1 MAPAALV
8 SNPANG
14 TVTKQSIIKN
24 DTTVADTETKSETPL
39 QAICY
44 GATLS
49 EIPSHPTFAAHR
61 LWALSHMT
69 ALFRHWAR
77 HGYTEGMSG
86 HISLR
91 DPEYPS
97 LFWTNPLAV
106 HFGLLRVS
114 DMVLLSDAPDAS
126 SSTHY
131 GKILAGNRLQRPAN
145 KAGWAIHAA
154 LHRRRGDVNAAC
166 HAHTRYGKAWA
177 ATGRRLEMVDQDVCN
192 FYGEALAVYE
202 DYGGVVLGS
211 ARGEGEAIA
220 RALGERGKGMV
231 LANHGLLTVGGTV
244 DEAGFLFGL
253 LERSC
258 KVQVLL
264 GRVEGEKRI
273 IGEREAEFNFRMAST
288 PETLYWEF
296 QPDYDYEVAM
306 SHDRFV
312 DATEEDLRI
321 RL

>member
-1 MAPAALV
+1 MAPSALV

-14 TVTKQSIIKN
+14 SVTKHSIVKK
-24 DTTVADTETKSETPL
+24 DTTTANAEPKSETPL

-44 GATLS
+44 GATLPG
-49 EIPSHPTFAAHR
+49 IPSHPTFAAHR

-77 HGYTEGMSG
+77 HNYTEGMSG

-97 LFWTNPLAV
+97 LFWMNPLAV
-106 HFGLLRVS
+106 HFGLLRAS
-114 DMVLLSDAPDAS
+114 DMVLLSDEPDAAS
-126 SSTHY
+126 PSY

-145 KAGWAIHAA
+145 KAGWAIHSAV
-154 LHRRRGDVNAAC
+154 HRRRGDINAAC
-166 HAHTRYGKAWA
+166 HAHTRYGKVWA
-177 ATGRRLEMVDQDVCN
+177 AMGGRRLEMVDQDVCN

-202 DYGGVVLGS
+202 DYGGVVLGN
-211 ARGEGEAIA
+211 ALGEGEAIA
-220 RALGERGKGMV
+220 QALGERGKGMV

-258 KVQVLL
+258 AVQVEL
-264 GRVEGEKRI
+264 GRAEGAKRI
-273 IGEREAEFNFRMAST
+273 IEDREAEFNFRMAST
-288 PETLYWEF
+288 PVSL
-296 QPDYDYEVAM
+296 
-306 SHDRFV
+306 SS
-312 DATEEDLRI
+312 EERGTVLGVEKTG
-321 RL
+321 

>member
-1 MAPAALV
+1 MAPGALV

-14 TVTKQSIIKN
+14 PLIKQSFIKK
-24 DTTVADTETKSETPL
+24 DSKKAATEASSETPL

-44 GATLS
+44 GSTLPG
-49 EIPSHPTFAAHR
+49 IPSHPTFAAHR

-97 LFWTNPLAV
+97 LFWMNPLAV
-106 HFGLLRVS
+106 HFGLLRAS

-126 SSTHY
+126 SPSY
-131 GKILAGNRLQRPAN
+131 GRILAGNRRQRPAN

-154 LHRRRGDVNAAC
+154 VHRRRGDVNAVC
-166 HAHTRYGKAWA
+166 HAHTRYGKVWA

-192 FYGEALAVYE
+192 FYGDALAVYG

-211 ARGEGEAIA
+211 AVGEGEAIA

-231 LANHGLLTVGGTV
+231 LANHGLLTVGATV

-258 KVQVLL
+258 AVQVEL
-264 GRVEGEKRI
+264 GRVQGGEKRV
-273 IGEREAEFNFRMAST
+273 IGDREAEFNFRMAST

-312 DATEEDLRI
+312 DITEEDLRI